1 MTKHIKLLWAVVL
14 FMIFQSCSINTET
27 TYYKDAATSMQS
39 NILMDKSVMGM
50 MSMMGTDSKKLSDLD
65 KLPTDWTSLYKV
77 QKHGKVTLNED
88 SAKVLKKVYM
98 KVDKDK
104 NEIVGL
110 SLKYDKLMPSEI
122 TQLLASDKRL
132 KKIPLQDIAVWDG
145 KSLIINTEK
154 FNSDGILKM
163 LEEKASEEKTVPK
176 TKSDSIEVYGKQMA
190 SGMAG
195 MLRMFN
201 LTFTNTLKFQKPIKS
216 IEGKHDFVKQVDNKT
231 VEIIVRSNDLVDG
244 KNLVNKDKKVVI
256 TTE

>member
-1 MTKHIKLLWAVVL
+1 MIKQMKFLWAAIL
-14 FMIFQSCSINTET
+14 FIMLQSCSINTET
-27 TYYKDAATSMQS
+27 TYYKDAATSMHS
-39 NILMDKSVMGM
+39 NILMDKNVMGM
-50 MSMMGTDSKKLSDLD
+50 MSMMGSDSKKLSELD
-65 KLPTDWTSLYKV
+65 KLPTDWTSLYTV

-132 KKIPLQDIAVWDG
+132 KKIPLQDIAVWNG
-145 KSLIINTEK
+145 NSLTINTEK

-163 LEEKASEEKTVPK
+163 LEEKDSEQKKVPQ
-176 TKSDSIEVYGKQMA
+176 TKSDSIEAYGKQMA

-216 IEGKHDFVKQVDNKT
+216 IEGKHDFVKQVDHKT
-231 VEIIVRSNDLVDG
+231 VEIIVRSNDLLDN

>member
-50 MSMMGTDSKKLSDLD
+50 MSLMGTDSKKLSDLD

-110 SLKYDKLMPSEI
+110 SLKYDKLMPAEI

-145 KSLIINTEK
+145 KSLIINTKK

>member
-1 MTKHIKLLWAVVL
+1 MSKQMKFLWAIVL
-14 FMIFQSCSINTET
+14 FMVLQSCSINTET
-27 TYYKDAATSMQS
+27 TYYKDSATSMKS

-50 MSMMGTDSKKLSDLD
+50 MSMMGPDSKKLNDLD
-65 KLPTDWTSLYKV
+65 KLPTDWTSLYSV

-132 KKIPLQDIAVWDG
+132 KKIPLQDVAVWNG
-145 KSLIINTEK
+145 KSLTINTDK
-154 FNSDGILKM
+154 FNSDGIIKM
-163 LEEKASEEKTVPK
+163 LEEKEPEEKTVPK
-176 TKSDSIEVYGKQMA
+176 TKSDSVEAYGKQMA

-201 LTFTNTLKFQKPIKS
+201 LTFTNTLKFQKPIRS
-216 IEGKHDFVKQVDNKT
+216 IEGKHDFVKQIDDKT
-231 VEIIVRSNDLVDG
+231 IEITIRSNDLVDG

>member
-1 MTKHIKLLWAVVL
+1 MIKQINLIWAAILVIVL
-14 FMIFQSCSINTET
+14 QSCSINTET

-50 MSMMGTDSKKLSDLD
+50 MSMMGSDPKKLSDLD
-65 KLPTDWTSLYKV
+65 KLPTDWTSLYNV
-77 QKHGKVTLNED
+77 QKHGKITLNED
-88 SAKVLKKVYM
+88 SVKVLKKVYM

-110 SLKYDKLMPSEI
+110 SLKYDKLMPTEI

-145 KSLIINTEK
+145 KSLTINTDK

-163 LEEKASEEKTVPK
+163 LEEKETDEKTVPK
-176 TKSDSIEVYGKQMA
+176 TKSDSIEAYGKQMA

-201 LTFTNTLKFQKPIKS
+201 LTFSNRLKFQKPIKS
-216 IEGKHDFVKQVDNKT
+216 IEGKHDFVKQIDNKT
-231 VEIIVRSNDLVDG
+231 VEIVVRSNDLVDG

>member
-1 MTKHIKLLWAVVL
+1 MIKYMKFLWVAIL
-14 FMIFQSCSINTET
+14 FGALQSCSINTET

-50 MSMMGTDSKKLSDLD
+50 MSMMGQDPKKLNDLD
-65 KLPTDWTSLYKV
+65 KLPTDWTSLYNV

-88 SAKVLKKVYM
+88 SVKVLKKVYM

-104 NEIVGL
+104 NEIIGL

-132 KKIPLQDIAVWDG
+132 KKIPLQDIAVWNG
-145 KSLIINTEK
+145 KSLTINTDK

-163 LEEKASEEKTVPK
+163 LEEKDTTENKVPQ
-176 TKSDSIEVYGKQMA
+176 TKSDSVEAYGKQMA
-190 SGMAG
+190 SGMVG

-201 LTFTNTLKFQKPIKS
+201 LTFTNTLKFQKPIKN
-216 IEGKHDFVKQVDNKT
+216 IEGKHDFVKQIDNKT
-231 VEIIVRSNDLVDG
+231 IQIVVRSNDLIDN

>member
-1 MTKHIKLLWAVVL
+1 MIKQMKFLWATVL
-14 FMIFQSCSINTET
+14 LIILQSCSINTET
-27 TYYKDAATSMQS
+27 TYYKDAATSMKS
-39 NILMDKSVMGM
+39 NILMDKNIMGM
-50 MSMMGTDSKKLSDLD
+50 MSMMGSDPKKLSELD
-65 KLPTDWTSLYKV
+65 KLPTDWTSLYTV

-104 NEIVGL
+104 DEIVGL

-132 KKIPLQDIAVWDG
+132 KKIPLQDIAVWNG
-145 KSLIINTEK
+145 QSLIINTYQ

-163 LEEKASEEKTVPK
+163 LEEKDSEEKTVPK
-176 TKSDSIEVYGKQMA
+176 TKSDSIEAYGKQMA

-201 LTFTNTLKFQKPIKS
+201 LTFTNTLKFQKPIKN

-231 VEIIVRSNDLVDG
+231 VQITVRSNDLVDG
-244 KNLVNKDKKVVI
+244 KNLINKDKKVII

>member
-1 MTKHIKLLWAVVL
+1 MTKHIKLLWAVIL